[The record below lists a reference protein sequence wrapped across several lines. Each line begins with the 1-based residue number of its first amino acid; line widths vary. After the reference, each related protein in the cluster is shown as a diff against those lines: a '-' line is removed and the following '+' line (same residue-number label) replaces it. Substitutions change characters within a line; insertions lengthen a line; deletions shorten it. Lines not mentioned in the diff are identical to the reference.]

1 MNTRDIETTMAAEI
15 EWVTGVIRAGRKFS
29 GHGDEYD
36 FSCTVNRRGDWAELI
51 GGNGQVTP
59 EIWREVKA
67 ALVAQGVTHA
77 HWDRMNNAPRSIV
90 ASDKDQITVQ
100 PEQPCGQSLNA

>member
-1 MNTRDIETTMAAEI
+1 MAADI
-15 EWVTGVIRAGRKFS
+15 EWVTGVIRAGSKFS
-29 GHGDEYD
+29 EHGDEYD
-36 FSCTVNRRGDWAELI
+36 FSCTINRRGDWAELI

-90 ASDKDQITVQ
+90 ATQKDQISVRPERRVGQ
-100 PEQPCGQSLNA
+100 PLDA